1 MSSPS
6 PFDIGRQIGNNFAQT
21 RKTAQDEGAIEQ
33 ILSQA
38 MQSGDEAVLQNS
50 IGQILSSVSPE
61 RQGPAV
67 QYLQSKMSQIKEN
80 QLKKVQQDAATQGGY
95 TFGAPP
101 AVQAQQVKNQQP
113 PKPAG
118 GVTAQ
123 AVPPEVGQKISQI
136 IGENPNAT
144 ADELAVAF
152 DKNAIPPIYTS
163 KYVENRRRQDETRA
177 SNEREDKKL
186 TRAEELQFHK
196 ESEKYDEELLSQ
208 SRLAKKQAD
217 TVAEI
222 EKAVDSGN
230 VTPTSL
236 SNIFKG
242 FGKIGDKLSEAFLKK
257 DEATL
262 LASIPQLLEGWKE
275 VFGVRLTDADLRLL
289 QDKLPSIGKSP
300 AANKAIL
307 SVLKKYS
314 DMTLLRGQIGD
325 EIKKMNKGLRPLGFA
340 SKVDERFNEMT
351 APVKIINPTNG
362 REIEIPAYKLSDAL
376 RSGAKL
382 ANGAGGEQP

>member
-21 RKTAQDEGAIEQ
+21 RKSAQDEGAIEQ

-67 QYLQSKMSQIKEN
+67 QYLQSKMAQIKEG

-95 TFGAPP
+95 TYGAPP

-113 PKPAG
+113 AKPAG

-136 IGENPNAT
+136 ISDNANAT

-152 DKNAIPPIYTS
+152 DQNAIPPIYTS
-163 KYVENRRRQDETRA
+163 KYVENRRRQDETKA
-177 SNEREDKKL
+177 SNQREDKKL

-217 TVAEI
+217 TVSEI

-230 VTPTSL
+230 VSPTSL

-307 SVLKKYS
+307 GVLKKYS

-362 REIEIPAYKLSDAL
+362 RTIEIPAYKLSDAL

-382 ANGAGGEQP
+382 ATEGEQP

>member
-6 PFDIGRQIGNNFAQT
+6 PFHVAQQASNNIGNAFS
-21 RKTAQDEGAIEQ
+21 RVKDENAIEQ
-33 ILSQA
+33 ILSEA
-38 MQSGDEAVLQNS
+38 MQSGDEAILQNS
-50 IGQILSSVSPE
+50 IGKILSSVSPE
-61 RQGPAV
+61 RQGAAV
-67 QYLQSKMSQIKEN
+67 QYLQQSMKQIQDK
-80 QLKKVQQDAATQGGY
+80 QLKQTQQDAATQGGY
-95 TFGAPP
+95 TYGAPS

-113 PKPAG
+113 QNLAG
-118 GVTAQ
+118 GLTGQ
-123 AVPPEVGQKISQI
+123 AVPSEVGQKISQI
-136 IGENPNAT
+136 ISDNANAT

-152 DKNAIPPIYTS
+152 DQNAIPPIYTS
-163 KYVENRRRQDETRA
+163 KYVENRRRQDETKA
-177 SNEREDKKL
+177 SNQREDKKL
-186 TRAEELQFHK
+186 SRSEELQFHK

-217 TVAEI
+217 TVNEI

-230 VTPTSL
+230 VSPTSL

-242 FGKIGDKLSEAFLKK
+242 FGKIGDKLSEAFLKE

-262 LASIPQLLEGWKE
+262 QASIPQLLEGWKE

-325 EIKKMNKGLRPLGFA
+325 EIKKANKGLRPLNFA
-340 SKVDERFNEMT
+340 SKVDERFNDMT
-351 APVKIINPTNG
+351 SPVKIINPTNG
-362 REIEIPAYKLSDAL
+362 RVIEIPAYKLSDAL
-376 RSGAKL
+376 SSGAKL
-382 ANGAGGEQP
+382 APESGGQQP

>member
-21 RKTAQDEGAIEQ
+21 RKSAQDEGAIEQ

-67 QYLQSKMSQIKEN
+67 QYLQSKMAQIKEN

-95 TFGAPP
+95 TYGAPS

-113 PKPAG
+113 AKPAG

-136 IGENPNAT
+136 ISDNANAT

-152 DKNAIPPIYTS
+152 DQNAIPPIYTS
-163 KYVENRRRQDETRA
+163 KYVENRRRQDETKA
-177 SNEREDKKL
+177 SNQREDKKL
-186 TRAEELQFHK
+186 SRAEELQFHK

-382 ANGAGGEQP
+382 ANGAEGEQP